1 MEKLA
6 VRSKINYDF
15 LGHVERGESS
25 INVDNLEKIASAL
38 KIELWKLL
46 YPNATKEFPLEKK

>member
-25 INVDNLEKIASAL
+25 INVDLLASVAKALEV
-38 KIELWKLL
+38 ELWKLV
-46 YPNATKEFPLEKK
+46 YPDAPKEYPLKK